1 MNFILWNFRTCSRLK
16 SGDGINM
23 RTNPK
28 AKEVTQSAV
37 IIILLALK
45 LANILSFYHDFFL
58 CLDWFLDLLDLL
70 DWLFC
75 FLFFKDGFKCNYV
88 VKAAVKWVI
97 LLIGYSVFLKH
108 KYIVGR
114 WLCRI
119 LFKHNFFLFLCRNLL
134 FIHDFSYFCVEIFSS
149 YMIFLTF
156 GEK

>member
-1 MNFILWNFRTCSRLK
+1 MNFILWNFHTCSRLK

-58 CLDWFLDLLDLL
+58 FLDWFLDLLDLL

-119 LFKHNFFLFLCRNLL
+119 LFKHDFFFLFLCRNLL
-134 FIHDFSYFCVEIFSS
+134 FIHDFSYFWEN
-149 YMIFLTF
+149 
-156 GEK
+156 

>member
-1 MNFILWNFRTCSRLK
+1 MNFILWNFHTCSRLK

-58 CLDWFLDLLDLL
+58 FLDWFLDFWTD
-70 DWLFC
+70 FF

-119 LFKHNFFLFLCRNLL
+119 LFKHDFSYFCVEIFFSYMIFLLLCRNLL
-134 FIHDFSYFCVEIFSS
+134 FIHDFFYFWREI
-149 YMIFLTF
+149 
-156 GEK
+156 E

>member
-1 MNFILWNFRTCSRLK
+1 MNFILWNFNTCSRLK

-45 LANILSFYHDFFL
+45 LANILSFYHDFFS
-58 CLDWFLDLLDLL
+58 FLGLIFGFVGFS
-70 DWLFC
+70 DWLFFS
-75 FLFFKDGFKCNYV
+75 FLQRWIQMQLCCKSSSKM
-88 VKAAVKWVI
+88 VI

-108 KYIVGR
+108 KYILGR

-119 LFKHNFFLFLCRNLL
+119 LFKHY
-134 FIHDFSYFCVEIFSS
+134 FSYFCVEIFFS

-156 GEK
+156 M

>member
-1 MNFILWNFRTCSRLK
+1 MNFILWNFHTCSRLK

-58 CLDWFLDLLDLL
+58 FLDWFLDLLDFWI
-70 DWLFC
+70 DFFFS
-75 FLFFKDGFKCNYV
+75 FLQRWIQMQLCCKSSSKM
-88 VKAAVKWVI
+88 VI

-119 LFKHNFFLFLCRNLL
+119 LFKHY
-134 FIHDFSYFCVEIFSS
+134 FSYFCVEIFFS

-156 GEK
+156 V

>member
-1 MNFILWNFRTCSRLK
+1 MIIIYYWLDQRNGRRSPLNFILWNFHTCSRLK

-58 CLDWFLDLLDLL
+58 FLDWFLDLLDFWI
-70 DWLFC
+70 DC

-119 LFKHNFFLFLCRNLL
+119 LFKHDFFFLFLCRNLL
-134 FIHDFSYFCVEIFSS
+134 FIHDFS
-149 YMIFLTF
+149 
-156 GEK
+156 